1 MTSSK
6 FTDRRTKAKWPR
18 NFLSSA
24 SILNS
29 SLETFSYD
37 PNPILCA
44 AFLFRIYRRPLRSRL
59 RSRLS
64 LAQLDDYSSAAS
76 SPFFTFSTT
85 VLNAKPSFGSASIKR
100 LRSAIG
106 PRASYCLSSSGD
118 TCKAPASFARI
129 SSEGKRLPS
138 SMSERKGLEM
148 SIWSRQFAQG

>member
-64 LAQLDDYSSAAS
+64 LAQLDDYI
-76 SPFFTFSTT
+76 
-85 VLNAKPSFGSASIKR
+85 FGSQ
-100 LRSAIG
+100 
-106 PRASYCLSSSGD
+106 
-118 TCKAPASFARI
+118 FAVLYLFHNR
-129 SSEGKRLPS
+129 
-138 SMSERKGLEM
+138 SERK
-148 SIWSRQFAQG
+148 AQLWIRIH